1 MATAPFP
8 VIPVG
13 SNTGGPNWL
22 AGAMRYN
29 TTSNLLEVYTGTVW
43 IPASATDL
51 KTWQE
56 WFDYYIGAS
65 GTIPDLYTKQV
76 YIQQEM
82 QARFPGNYQVDLAGH
97 DWVMVFESPR
107 DETWFHLKYE

>member
-13 SNTGGPNWL
+13 NNTSGPTWF
-22 AGAMRYN
+22 AGAIRYN

-43 IPASATDL
+43 VPASAVDL

-65 GTIPDLYTKQV
+65 GTIPDRYTKQV

-82 QARFPGNYQVDLAGH
+82 QARFPGNYQVDLAG
-97 DWVMVFESPR
+97 DNWVMVFNTPK